1 VRWIINCIFAKN
13 SVIAFDEDKQLY
25 IKMRPDM
32 MKLTLSTIA
41 LGCALTVSGQL
52 TTPQL
57 ELPDPLL
64 MNDGRT
70 RVTNLKEW
78 QARRLEIGTSHIL
91 KAPWNF

>member
-1 VRWIINCIFAKN
+1 
-13 SVIAFDEDKQLY
+13 
-25 IKMRPDM
+25 MRPNM
-32 MKLTLSTIA
+32 MRLTLSTIA
-41 LGCALTVSGQL
+41 LGCVVTASGQL

-64 MNDGRT
+64 MNDGWT